1 MYELKEGGC
10 CPYILTKEEYI
21 WMVEQLKARRASELK
36 KAMELFMDCYGIAEL
51 RLLVKTVTKN

>member
-1 MYELKEGGC
+1 MYELKEGDC
-10 CPYILTKEEYI
+10 CPYILTKEEYT